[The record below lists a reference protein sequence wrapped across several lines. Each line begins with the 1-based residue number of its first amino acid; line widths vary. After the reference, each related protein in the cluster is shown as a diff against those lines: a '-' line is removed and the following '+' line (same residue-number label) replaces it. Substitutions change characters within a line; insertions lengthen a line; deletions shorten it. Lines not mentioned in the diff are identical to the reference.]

1 MTIPK
6 KNVGRLWSRL
16 YSILTRG
23 HFHGM
28 EDAGSIR
35 PANGCSMNYT
45 AWAYTIGLE
54 GVDRSPSGGKVRRS
68 WYHTDFGHNRGINQW

>member
-1 MTIPK
+1 
-6 KNVGRLWSRL
+6 
-16 YSILTRG
+16 
-23 HFHGM
+23 M

-68 WYHTDFGHNRGINQW
+68 WYHTDFGHNRDINQW

>member
-1 MTIPK
+1 
-6 KNVGRLWSRL
+6 
-16 YSILTRG
+16 
-23 HFHGM
+23 M

-54 GVDRSPSGGKVRRS
+54 GVDRSPSGGKS
-68 WYHTDFGHNRGINQW
+68 TPRGSNPILGYQPVLWFP